1 MKALTV
7 AIIVLLVV
15 VSAGSAFAWDV
26 PAGIKWLPDFE
37 AALKT
42 AAASGRPV
50 MANFVSQYCEFC
62 RDMDREVLPTA
73 GITALLAKFDCVR
86 VNADRRD
93 DLVMKYKAF
102 RIPAYLILDPKGEVI
117 AEFSGY
123 YPADVFG
130 VKVRDGLHLWQARPE
145 LQKLQARYDSGT
157 ATPAQLARLGYL
169 LRRSGRNAQARE
181 VLNAAL
187 KGLPQDDPL
196 RANVELDLNI
206 LAAAEGTPDGLGN
219 LEAWVLANPQSPRR
233 WEAQFELGVAQANG
247 AGAAQA
253 VSSFNQVVAATPDS
267 NWGIMS
273 KYYAA
278 LLGPEVEQPKTGG

>member
-1 MKALTV
+1 MRTVTV
-7 AIIVLLVV
+7 AIVVLLVA

-42 AAASGRPV
+42 AATSGKPV

-62 RDMDREVLPTA
+62 RDMDQEVLPTA
-73 GITALLAKFDCVR
+73 DITGLLKKFDCVR
-86 VNADRRD
+86 VDADKRD

-102 RIPAYLILDPKGEVI
+102 RVPAYLILDAKGEVI

-130 VKVRDGLHLWQARPE
+130 VKVRDALHLWQARPE
-145 LQKLQARYDSGT
+145 LQKLQAKREADT

-169 LRRSGRNAQARE
+169 LRRGGRNAQARE

-187 KGLPQDDPL
+187 KALPQDDPL
-196 RANVELDLNI
+196 RANVDLDLSI
-206 LAAAEGTPDGLGN
+206 LAASDGSPEGLGK
-219 LEAWVLANPQSPRR
+219 LEGWVFANPKSPRR
-233 WEAQFELGVAQANG
+233 WEAQFELGMAQANG
-247 AGAAQA
+247 SAVAQA
-253 VSSFNQVVAATPDS
+253 VSNFNQIVAATPDS
-267 NWGIMS
+267 SWGIMS
-273 KYYAA
+273 KYFAA